1 MDGLLNLLEWFT
13 EKRGLEKG
21 LYEGKIGHL
30 SKVMLTLIPPSVIGV
45 LTTMQLADVNHC
57 ANTATLASMHPMLL
71 DDGDSIN
78 ADGSDECIPNP
89 QVPASDPP

>member
-1 MDGLLNLLEWFT
+1 MGFGISVDLLA
-13 EKRGLEKG
+13 KG
-21 LYEGKIGHL
+21 PYEGKIGHL
-30 SKVMLTLIPPSVIGV
+30 SKAMLMLIPPSVIGV
-45 LTTMQLADVNHC
+45 LTTMQLADINHH
-57 ANTATLASMHPMLL
+57 ANTAMLASMHPMLL